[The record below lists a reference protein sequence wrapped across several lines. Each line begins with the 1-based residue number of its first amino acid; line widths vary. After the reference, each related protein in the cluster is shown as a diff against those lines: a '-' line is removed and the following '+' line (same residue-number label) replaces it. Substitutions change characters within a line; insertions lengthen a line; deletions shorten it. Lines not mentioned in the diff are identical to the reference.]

1 MEMKLLIVIASVV
14 FVATCSTAVAQDE
27 KLELEPVCFVMNAK
41 QARCILQKDDTTF
54 EVKVCSWTTHGADC
68 SK

>member
-1 MEMKLLIVIASVV
+1 MEMKLLVVIASVV

-27 KLELEPVCFVMNAK
+27 KLEPVCFVMNAK

-68 SK
+68 R

>member
-1 MEMKLLIVIASVV
+1 MKLLIATVAASVV
-14 FVATCSTAVAQDE
+14 FVATCSTAVAQEE
-27 KLELEPVCFVMNAK
+27 KLEPVCFVMNAK

-68 SK
+68 R